1 MQKHEQTV
9 CVLGLGAMGLPMATR
24 LSSNWTVRAFDPAL
38 ERVSLAESQGIS
50 CFDSAKK
57 ACEGSDVVFLAVR
70 NMEQLTAVLFG
81 SAAVADA
88 LKPGSVIVLTSTIGM
103 EQVIEVAHTLAQKD
117 IHLVDAPISG
127 GPLRAG
133 VGDLLIVAGA
143 TDQAFDAAK
152 PTLEHLAST
161 LRRIGDQPG
170 QGQAMKTVNQLLCGI
185 HIAAA
190 AEALALARRMGL
202 DPEATLETLQSGA
215 AQSFMLGNRGPRM
228 LESYGEEVEVMSRL
242 DLFVKDMA
250 IVTAVAK
257 DLKLSTPIAAA
268 AEQLFL
274 MGAQQGMSAA
284 DDSSVIRIID
294 GKTP

>member
-1 MQKHEQTV
+1 MQKHAQTV

-24 LSSNWTVRAFDPAL
+24 LSSNWTVRGFDPAP

-50 CFDSAKK
+50 CFESARK

-70 NMEQLTAVLFG
+70 NMDQLAAVLFG
-81 SAAVADA
+81 SDAVADA
-88 LKPGSVIVLTSTIGM
+88 LKPGAVIVLTSTIGM
-103 EQVIEVAHTLAQKD
+103 EHVIEVAHTLDQQN

-133 VGDLLIVAGA
+133 IGDLLIVVGA
-143 TDQAFDAAK
+143 TDQAFEAAK

-170 QGQAMKTVNQLLCGI
+170 QGQAMKTVNQLLCGV

-202 DPEATLETLQSGA
+202 DPEATLETLQLGA

-228 LESYGEEVEVMSRL
+228 LESYGDEVEIAGRL

-250 IVTAVAK
+250 IVTGAAK
-257 DLKLSTPIAAA
+257 QLKLSTPTAAA

-274 MGAQQGMSAA
+274 MGAQQGLSTA
-284 DDSSVIRIID
+284 DDSSVIRVID